1 MINVRTQK
9 SVSDNSESDKIVPI
23 FLSNG
28 LSSTVI
34 IPIELARKY
43 AIDRPSYVT
52 IHDTQE
58 GILIKKLEVKN

>member
-1 MINVRTQK
+1 MINLRKQK
-9 SVSDNSESDKIVPI
+9 SVTDNSEKIVPV

-43 AIDRPSYVT
+43 AIDRPSYVKIENT
-52 IHDTQE
+52 PS
-58 GILIKKLEVKN
+58 GILIKKLEVKS